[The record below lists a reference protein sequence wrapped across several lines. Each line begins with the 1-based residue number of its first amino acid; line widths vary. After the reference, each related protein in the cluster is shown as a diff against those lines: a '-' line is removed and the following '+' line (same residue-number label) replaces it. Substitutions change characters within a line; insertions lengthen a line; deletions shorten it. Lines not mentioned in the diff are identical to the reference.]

1 MDPLWLLRGD
11 RFAPGWKLLEE
22 ESKADKIDL
31 VVFDREGWALMRASE
46 PPTKYEGMEP
56 TKPADGLYVS
66 EQGYPIYV
74 VDGKEVPGPDPLIK
88 ALGKEAEEMLEQI
101 GDPIVVLQRL
111 GKAY

>member
-1 MDPLWLLRGD
+1 
-11 RFAPGWKLLEE
+11 
-22 ESKADKIDL
+22 
-31 VVFDREGWALMRASE
+31 
-46 PPTKYEGMEP
+46 MEP
-56 TKPADGLYVS
+56 TKPPDGLYVS

-101 GDPIVVLQRL
+101 GDPIAVLQRL